1 MYEWR
6 TEYIAV
12 YLTIILCAVDII
24 VKGIVS
30 GSLKRMQKEAGDMGH
45 SEHPLMKSV
54 CKKIDACYQLQMGVP
69 DVAVFVE
76 KCLNHYKIGHL
87 RLSSWQNTA
96 NGCTILS
103 MLTSMGGAVYA
114 VLVCENYY
122 AAFVS
127 LFFGV
132 LGNGLVLVT
141 DCLWGLDIKREHLK
155 IDMLDYLENIFKPRL
170 EKETFHQ
177 EELREYQR
185 QYFDEVEAVEEMSRH
200 KAKAV
205 SVAPLEFT
213 KEEEDVIRDVI
224 REYMG

>member
-1 MYEWR
+1 M
-6 TEYIAV
+6 
-12 YLTIILCAVDII
+12 
-24 VKGIVS
+24 
-30 GSLKRMQKEAGDMGH
+30 
-45 SEHPLMKSV
+45 
-54 CKKIDACYQLQMGVP
+54 
-69 DVAVFVE
+69 
-76 KCLNHYKIGHL
+76 
-87 RLSSWQNTA
+87 
-96 NGCTILS
+96 
-103 MLTSMGGAVYA
+103 
-114 VLVCENYY
+114 
-122 AAFVS
+122 
-127 LFFGV
+127 
-132 LGNGLVLVT
+132 T

-200 KAKAV
+200 KAKTV